1 MHSAQPLAT
10 HPAPAARRLSCTY
23 SQPCTLSV
31 ASRALAIPRGLRRPN
46 LALDRC
52 KISTSQ
58 LQRMPHSS
66 RHGRSAPQAQH
77 QTQDALLN
85 HQLQCLAT
93 SGPLARD
100 QMGVLSRASK
110 LPIMSIT
117 SLQGVFSQ
125 QPARPGQ
132 PRIMAAVSR
141 AKLLHRRPFASRA
154 T

>member
-1 MHSAQPLAT
+1 MRDLDLA
-10 HPAPAARRLSCTY
+10 
-23 SQPCTLSV
+23 
-31 ASRALAIPRGLRRPN
+31 ASRYAAL
-46 LALDRC
+46 
-52 KISTSQ
+52 
-58 LQRMPHSS
+58 SS

-77 QTQDALLN
+77 QAQHALLN
-85 HQLQCLAT
+85 YQLQCLAT
-93 SGPLARD
+93 VGPLARD

-141 AKLLHRRPFASRA
+141 AKLLHRRPFASCA
-154 T
+154 A